1 MGGMDSKMLFLP
13 GALADSPLG
22 VLFLDKALKRARA
35 EGLEVRGVTLPAK
48 RLPDARRRNR
58 FVAEAAL
65 NGLPC
70 AFGETPHAEAP
81 YQAFVG
87 ARALD
92 LRLPAGLHDWHA
104 HTQFAYCG
112 RGIDL
117 LDAARLALTL
127 GVERQGFSEHAF
139 ALYFGPDALK
149 FRWQGDAALV
159 GRAWEGPG
167 RGRMAAYRA
176 WVADL
181 RALLGP
187 RVRFGLEVDLCLGGR
202 LCLAP
207 EDRAGWDYLIGAV
220 HEVEG
225 LAPGATQAEAERAWM
240 RDVER
245 LLAQPIR
252 ILAHPFRYFPWS
264 GRPTPAHLYRPVARL
279 LAQAGV
285 AAEINHHKNPFDLA
299 FFRICLEEGVA
310 LSLGTDAHV
319 TRAAGDLLPHLATL
333 SALGLAPDSPRLLR

>member
-1 MGGMDSKMLFLP
+1 MGGMDSKTLFLP

-159 GRAWEGPG
+159 GRVWEGPG

-176 WVADL
+176 WLADL

-225 LAPGATQAEAERAWM
+225 LAPSPSGSWRTHSAISRGRAGRRRRTSTARWHASWRRRAW
-240 RDVER
+240 RR
-245 LLAQPIR
+245 RSTTTRTPSTS
-252 ILAHPFRYFPWS
+252 PSS
-264 GRPTPAHLYRPVARL
+264 GFAWRRASPSRSAR
-279 LAQAGV
+279 
-285 AAEINHHKNPFDLA
+285 
-299 FFRICLEEGVA
+299 
-310 LSLGTDAHV
+310 
-319 TRAAGDLLPHLATL
+319 TRT
-333 SALGLAPDSPRLLR
+333 